1 MWGSALALEME
12 IDRAACEKLAEA
24 RRAHAAARV
33 QRVQR
38 VARRI
43 ARLQAEL
50 DATERRDTL
59 VARGK
64 PAASGC

>member
-1 MWGSALALEME
+1 MWGSALALEMQ
-12 IDRAACEKLAEA
+12 IDSAVCEKLAEA
-24 RRAHAAARV
+24 RRAHAAARE

-59 VARGK
+59 VPHGK
-64 PAASGC
+64 PAASGW